1 LDEVGVRWLTN
12 LFNKILSADKMPDEW
27 KESTLIPTY
36 KKKKSKVAQINVGLN
51 L

>member
-1 LDEVGVRWLTN
+1 
-12 LFNKILSADKMPDEW
+12 MPDEW

-36 KKKKSKVAQINVGLN
+36 KKKKKSKVAQINVGLN